1 MKYVLQR
8 LLHKLCILAIATSL
22 CLRGDWGK
30 YFKSAGYFQSWELF
44 FTYCVAGIIQPS
56 VKYENMHME
65 NLFLLKL
72 NFYF

>member
-8 LLHKLCILAIATSL
+8 LLHKLCILAI